1 MQRVSRAIPDLQ
13 ATAVLS
19 TNGRHKLKG
28 FKSLASIAYAIQ
40 QDGSPDDFVRKLWP
54 PAAGSSEAIVSP
66 AAAFARRL
74 VVQTQA
80 VAHPP
85 APPAPVP
92 GPSLPSAPAA
102 KISAAA
108 AETMREKCITDYP
121 GELLSPANTPS
132 VEFLNRLRSELDAP
146 TSLWI
151 PWRLRT
157 SESDLQHFPPAPF
170 GRTGVP
176 DPVVAQS
183 SAPTSGPVEPTLRR
197 HLGLLTT
204 AFAFLGDLHLR
215 AGKMLL
221 EAFVAAAV
229 EQPIDTT
236 LRPPSMQEVIA
247 AERTVWSNV
256 ATLMRDEKWS
266 LPDSVTEIT
275 VTRHMLPNILV
286 ARPRSI
292 PAPPVREPG
301 LRNLDRTRPEDA
313 PERPPKKPRPTPK
326 GKAKAEA
333 KATGKKPISELWDDS
348 WHSVDESGKEICRRF
363 CVVSPTPCGPCPPTS
378 SVTRPDA
385 PLVVGPLAPSDT
397 RARPRSPRRTRL
409 GFSFSFVPPR
419 VPLGRRIG
427 CPAPPT
433 QHTVSGPPPAPE
445 TLTQTL
451 PEPVSHPAPCK
462 HRLFLD
468 LFSGSSAP
476 LSRAVAALGLD
487 RISPIDC
494 LHGEHVDL
502 LDPDTQTSLRRLC
515 SSGLIAV
522 AAAAPPCSS
531 FSRSRLRP
539 GGPPAVRTPAHPS
552 GIPRPSPRQQAELD
566 SSDRLHTFTR
576 ELLTLVML
584 AGGIAI
590 LENPASSL
598 LWLVPGCRSWI
609 RHHCMH
615 SVEVAACSHA
625 LDYRKSWLFVSNF
638 SDLRSLASVCQH
650 PPGSHATTSGRR
662 TASGA
667 FLTRDTA
674 CYPSSLCSALADL
687 FKPLLSSH
695 TGEIPFRSWHSLLP
709 ATLFWPIP
717 ANRVEDGAGT
727 CSSAS
732 WSVPRG
738 ADCFGSLRKAW
749 CARILSGDFL
759 SKFQAKLSSGSKA
772 PPLSDPEL
780 APFLDDLRSFLRL
793 SAPDFDTL
801 LSVPPGQPF
810 RLFLLE
816 ALLSVF
822 KDPDTSFVDLLTEG
836 VPLGVDSEMPS
847 CPTLFPPAGQSAPTM
862 DLTHCSSSWGSALS
876 DQASVDSLLSEEIS
890 EGWVREIPGGLDE
903 LTARY
908 QQTAVGKLGLVKSP
922 GRPDRLVVDSSVSG
936 VTEHTSLPN
945 KSANPSI
952 SGIRQCLP
960 PEHAIEWLIA
970 LILDVSKA
978 HRRIKIRD
986 SDRGL
991 LCFFHRNRLYQCL
1004 TLNFGARASGF
1015 YWSRMAGLLTRLLHR
1030 LVFVKHCLLIY
1041 VDDLIALLS
1050 GPSGPVWAAL
1060 MCIML
1065 LILRVPMSWHK
1076 AYLGPRPTWIGWSI
1090 CLHSLSATMEA
1101 PKLDRLR
1108 DLLAKI
1114 RGSDSV
1120 PLHLLRKLTGKLLW
1134 VCSLFRP
1141 FRPSLA
1147 PLYSDQGKPPVVHV
1161 ALSPA
1166 KWASFRSK
1174 LDSHLVLQ
1182 SDVGLA
1188 SCPKLCTLISV
1199 SGREV
1204 SSLSQVPVSFP
1215 GERRTWISVRMPPES
1230 DRKLSKESLAVL
1242 DMWHACLADAPPTFP
1257 LPLAREFPCQAFADA
1272 CADAQHAGI
1281 GGFVTLPSG
1290 KTAWFQHRFSASE
1303 LTALFPW
1310 FPVGTSPQAC
1320 IAAWELLGQIAL
1332 LWVIGLLIPVS
1343 LHPIHVVTRC
1353 DNSPSDS
1360 ASWKG
1365 LSTARGIC
1373 SLLPAYFAWQ
1383 RAFCISTY
1391 IDHVPGFQNTVADGL
1406 SRGADPTTF
1415 GLRPGDRVDI
1425 PWALIS
1431 LPPRPS
1437 YHPSSALNLSLF
1449 PAMDF

>member
-1 MQRVSRAIPDLQ
+1 MTSAPPSFDDPAALVALLKQWHAPDALLD
-13 ATAVLS
+13 ALT
-19 TNGRHKLKG
+19 LKG
-28 FKSLASIAYAIQ
+28 FKSLASIAYAIPK
-40 QDGSPDDFVRKLWP
+40 DGSPDDFVRKLWP
-54 PAAGSSEAIVSP
+54 PADGSSEAIVSP

-85 APPAPVP
+85 ASPAPIP

-108 AETMREKCITDYP
+108 AETMREKFITDYP

-132 VEFLNRLRSELDAP
+132 IEFLNRLRSELDAP

-157 SESDLQHFPPAPF
+157 SESDLQHFYESRRPRSDAQLLR
-170 GRTGVP
+170 GLLEGVP

-197 HLGLLTT
+197 HLGLLIT
-204 AFAFLGDLHLR
+204 ALAFLGDLHLR

-221 EAFVAAAV
+221 EAFVAAVV

-292 PAPPVREPG
+292 PA
-301 LRNLDRTRPEDA
+301 
-313 PERPPKKPRPTPK
+313 
-326 GKAKAEA
+326 
-333 KATGKKPISELWDDS
+333 TGKKPISELWDDS
-348 WHSVDESGKEICRRF
+348 WHSVDESGKEIC
-363 CVVSPTPCGPCPPTS
+363 
-378 SVTRPDA
+378 
-385 PLVVGPLAPSDT
+385 
-397 RARPRSPRRTRL
+397 
-409 GFSFSFVPPR
+409 
-419 VPLGRRIG
+419 
-427 CPAPPT
+427 
-433 QHTVSGPPPAPE
+433 
-445 TLTQTL
+445 
-451 PEPVSHPAPCK
+451 
-462 HRLFLD
+462 
-468 LFSGSSAP
+468 
-476 LSRAVAALGLD
+476 
-487 RISPIDC
+487 
-494 LHGEHVDL
+494 
-502 LDPDTQTSLRRLC
+502 
-515 SSGLIAV
+515 
-522 AAAAPPCSS
+522 
-531 FSRSRLRP
+531 
-539 GGPPAVRTPAHPS
+539 
-552 GIPRPSPRQQAELD
+552 
-566 SSDRLHTFTR
+566 
-576 ELLTLVML
+576 
-584 AGGIAI
+584 IAI

-638 SDLRSLASVCQH
+638 SDLSSLASVCQH
-650 PPGSHATTSGRR
+650 PPGSHAMTSGRR

-780 APFLDDLRSFLRL
+780 APFLEDLRSFLRL
-793 SAPDFDTL
+793 SAPDFNTL
-801 LSVPPGQPF
+801 LSIPPGQPF

-890 EGWVREIPGGLDE
+890 EGWVREVPGGLDE

-952 SGIRQCLP
+952 SGLRQCLP

-1004 TLNFGARASGF
+1004 TLNFGARPSGF

-1242 DMWHACLADAPPTFP
+1242 DMWHACLADAAPTFP

-1303 LTALFPW
+1303 LAALFPW

-1406 SRGADPTTF
+1406 SRGADPATF
-1415 GLRPGDRVDI
+1415 GLRPCDRVDI

-1431 LPPRPS
+1431 RPPRPS
-1437 YHPSSALNLSLF
+1437 YHPPSALNLSLF